1 MRTVAGAL
9 ALVTAAALAFVLDLG
24 RPDFWDPGESRY
36 AETVREML
44 ATGNWLHPT
53 LGFERYYDKPPA
65 FFWIVAAAFQALGRH
80 EWAARLPSVAGA
92 LLTIAGTVAFAWRR
106 LGSRAAVLAGFV
118 LATAI
123 QFVVLG
129 RSVRMDMLLT
139 WFMTATLLR
148 AYVLW
153 TADDDAR
160 APAAWPLYAFSAAG
174 FLIKGPVAVVLPA
187 LIVVVFLVAT
197 RTPLAMR
204 RLRPGWP
211 GVAVVLAVAVLHLA
225 MALRAPDYLWTFL
238 FQHNVGRFVG
248 RALAGHQEPFW
259 YYFWILPVTFLPWT
273 LFAPGAVARA
283 VRRSRK
289 GDRLSVFLLAWCVV
303 PFVFFTLARAKLATY
318 LLPIFPALALLVA
331 AYLAP
336 LLRAAATSGARA
348 LRPPLAAWTA
358 GMALVAIGTPVGIAI
373 AFPGYGARAW
383 PSALLAT
390 FPLLGWWVLRH
401 GAWHMVPGL
410 VIAAALATQVV
421 FYRFGAPV
429 VNDFS
434 SLREAA
440 VIASDLP
447 ADAPVFAYKTRGH
460 SFTFYGGRTLFRVRS
475 PEAVA
480 EVLGRDVPT
489 AALVKRRHLEKIR
502 DHLRA
507 PVCIWWQSPSGRAL
521 LANVPRPNQ
530 PPAARLVPASETDAG
545 GAAPSG
551 LPPC

>member
-1 MRTVAGAL
+1 MRTAAGAL
-9 ALVTAAALAFVLDLG
+9 TLATVVALAFALDLG

-65 FFWIVAAAFQALGRH
+65 FFWIVAAAFQAFGRH
-80 EWAARLPSVAGA
+80 EWAARLPSVAA
-92 LLTIAGTVAFAWRR
+92 AMLTIAWVVAFAWRR
-106 LGSRAAVLAGFV
+106 MGSRAALLAGFV

-129 RSVRMDMLLT
+129 RSVRMDMPLT
-139 WFMTATLLR
+139 WFMTATLLH
-148 AYVLW
+148 AYALW
-153 TADDDAR
+153 TTDDDAR
-160 APAAWPLYAFSAAG
+160 APTAWPLYAFSAAG
-174 FLIKGPVAVVLPA
+174 FLIKGPVAVVLPG

-197 RTPLAMR
+197 RTPLALR

-211 GVAVVLAVAVLHLA
+211 GLAVALAVGVLYLA

-273 LFAPGAVARA
+273 LFVPAAVTRS
-283 VRRSRK
+283 VRRSRR

-331 AYLAP
+331 AHLAP
-336 LLRAAATSGARA
+336 VLRAAERIGGRV
-348 LRPPLAAWTA
+348 LRTPLAVWTA
-358 GMALVAIGTPVGIAI
+358 GMAIVAIGTPIGIAI
-373 AFPGYGARAW
+373 AFPGYRSRAL
-383 PSALLAT
+383 PSVCLAV
-390 FPLLGWWVLRH
+390 FPLLGWWVLRR
-401 GAWHMVPGL
+401 GAWRMVPAL
-410 VIAAALATQVV
+410 VMAAALATQVV
-421 FYRFGAPV
+421 FYRVGAPV

-434 SLREAA
+434 SLRDAA
-440 VIASDLP
+440 EIASDLP
-447 ADAPVFAYKTRGH
+447 ADAAVFAYKTRGH
-460 SFTFYGGRTLFRVRS
+460 SFTFYGGRTLLRVRS
-475 PEAVA
+475 PEDVA

-502 DHLRA
+502 GHLRA

-521 LANVPRPNQ
+521 LANVPRPDQ
-530 PPAARLVPASETDAG
+530 PPDARLVPASADGPTGSGPG
-545 GAAPSG
+545 GF
-551 LPPC
+551 PPC